1 MLRRMLG
8 VISASPSNGASRT
21 CGRPGAVSFTGTVGA
36 GARMHRAVAV
46 AMHRG
51 HIMKLA
57 ILQPDM
63 TLRIV
68 TRMDC
73 SDGGWSTLPFPA
85 VWLAMK
91 WARIQGYQFIK
102 G

>member
-1 MLRRMLG
+1 
-8 VISASPSNGASRT
+8 
-21 CGRPGAVSFTGTVGA
+21 
-36 GARMHRAVAV
+36 
-46 AMHRG
+46 
-51 HIMKLA
+51 MKLA

-102 G
+102 D